1 MTCQEGEYSCTT
13 PEVVIMF
20 VWGGRRSSSGG
31 RGHKLSLM
39 ICQGVNIFFSEFRKL
54 KEENNA
60 DFFKMVQTPEL
71 ACELTLQVNR
81 PFTSLDYFEIW
92 LLWYIHF
99 IMSIYYATLEAIIS
113 KFEQWII
120 GSGIYCVSSS
130 NHVLTVYVS
139 YWVLICGNM
148 VHVYQI
154 ISPWHWY
161 FFAAHKK
168 ISFGCC
174 YHFFRYPC
182 HSSGGYMYSSLP
194 LISTCTFSSLFS
206 ICFLFVLL
214 ERISSNIKTSHQ
226 CWSFHSFSLPVHVIW
241 QWNCEEKFDTGHY
254 WGLKGLINSMSPKL
268 KMLQGL
274 YVNRQLIWGQTP
286 KLCITVYWN

>member
-20 VWGGRRSSSGG
+20 VWGGRRSSRAG

-130 NHVLTVYVS
+130 NHVLTVCVILS
-139 YWVLICGNM
+139 LILELGYLF
-148 VHVYQI
+148 VEI
-154 ISPWHWY
+154 W
-161 FFAAHKK
+161 
-168 ISFGCC
+168 
-174 YHFFRYPC
+174 
-182 HSSGGYMYSSLP
+182 YMYTKLSHLDIGTFLQPIRRFP
-194 LISTCTFSSLFS
+194 LDAAIIFSDILVIPQVGTCTQV
-206 ICFLFVLL
+206 FL
-214 ERISSNIKTSHQ
+214 
-226 CWSFHSFSLPVHVIW
+226 
-241 QWNCEEKFDTGHY
+241 
-254 WGLKGLINSMSPKL
+254 
-268 KMLQGL
+268 
-274 YVNRQLIWGQTP
+274 
-286 KLCITVYWN
+286 